1 MRYAQALRRLLTT
14 IGLTGSACSGH
25 AWAQDVVSGPLGTSF
40 QSTALCSPT
49 RAAPIPGQ
57 HKIELDFQYDA
68 MGAGTLARNEHAG
81 VGRPGTGTLKIHRKA
96 VDARTLPMTFPWD
109 GSSDV
114 GSNTLTG
121 VNDADYQ
128 PPFQLTAKLD
138 KLPPEGEKALIAT
151 INANRASEQS

>member
-14 IGLTGSACSGH
+14 IGLAGSACSGH

-49 RAAPIPGQ
+49 RAAPLPGQ
-57 HKIELDFQYDA
+57 HKVEFDFQYDA
-68 MGAGTLARNEHAG
+68 TGAGTLARNEHAG
-81 VGRPGTGTLKIHRKA
+81 VGRPGAGTLEVHGKV
-96 VDARTLPMTFPWD
+96 VDARTLPATFQWD
-109 GSSDV
+109 ESSDV
-114 GSNTLTG
+114 GSNTG
-121 VNDADYQ
+121 VNDADQ

-138 KLPPEGEKALIAT
+138 KLSPEDEKALIAA